1 MDQELDTLAERVREL
16 MALVRKLAQD
26 NERLRADKDELHAGQ
41 ARLQA
46 ELVAAMDAKGAL
58 HGRMAQAR
66 SKVES
71 ALSRLPAAAAQAQG
85 EAQDG
90 EL

>member
-16 MALVRKLAQD
+16 MALARRLAQD
-26 NERLRADKDELHAGQ
+26 NERLRADMEHLHAGQ
-41 ARLQA
+41 ARLRA
-46 ELVAAMDAKGAL
+46 ELVAEIDARGAL

-71 ALSRLPAAAAQAQG
+71 ALSRLPAPEAQAQA

-90 EL
+90 GL